1 MPGVFVLGKQ
11 LTGGTRAAAHLQE
24 EATQKYPLLTKNQQS
39 LEGRKTETVM
49 LERYSKR
56 SGNFKL

>member
-24 EATQKYPLLTKNQQS
+24 EATQKYPLLTKKS
-39 LEGRKTETVM
+39 TVFGRKE
-49 LERYSKR
+49 
-56 SGNFKL
+56 N